1 MTISYN
7 WLNNYLPEKIE
18 PGKLSEIL
26 TSIGL
31 EVESLEIFENFKG
44 ALKGLVTGEVI
55 SCEPHPN
62 ADKLKVTKVDINN
75 GEPLQIVCGAPN
87 VAAGQKVIVAPVGV
101 TIYPLSGNAITMK
114 VAKIRGVES
123 FGMICAEDEIG
134 LSEDHGGIMVL
145 PADTAKGKP
154 VAELFNVYSDWIYEI
169 GLTPNRMDAM
179 SHIGVAKDV
188 CAWLSHHQNNSF
200 KPLLPFKNNVES
212 STTAN
217 EFEVV
222 IENKKDCRRYAGI
235 VIKDV
240 TVKESPVWLQNF
252 LKAIGQRPI
261 NNIVDITNF
270 ILHET
275 GQPLHAFDADAL
287 TSKKIVIKN
296 LPEGTLFTT
305 LDEVERK
312 LSDTDLMIC
321 NGDEPVCIAGVFG
334 GLYSGVTSET
344 KNVFLESAWF
354 NPSSIRRTSMKYGLR
369 TEAAVRFE
377 KGVDISGTVP
387 SLVRAAQL
395 ISAIAGG
402 TIQGN
407 AIDIYPTPFE
417 KKIVSVSFNYI
428 KKLSGKYY
436 APVVIKHILLA
447 LEFDILEE
455 NETSIKVA
463 VPFSKA
469 DITMPADIVEE
480 VIRIDGLNN
489 ITIPS
494 SVTITPSVQENMLA
508 GQVKEKLAQMLA
520 GLGFNEIVTNS
531 IGNSKNY
538 SEVKLSTAVRLLN
551 NLSAELDIMRPS
563 MIETGLEILAYN
575 INRKNNNLR
584 FFELGKIYNKTK
596 DGYNETEKIC
606 FWITKK
612 QAAANWKHLVNE
624 PDFYTAK
631 GILSALAQNMNVTGT
646 SWGEP
651 QASGSGTFQT
661 ILTNKSEL
669 GTVLQVSDTLLQK
682 FGIKQSVI
690 YAEADIAALVDA
702 SQKAD
707 ILYTEIPQFPV
718 VERDLS
724 IILQKRVKYNDV
736 TAALG
741 QLHLKLLQHYN
752 LFDVYEGDRIDSNK
766 KSFAINFKFISP
778 EKTLTDT
785 EVEAE
790 MKIITNKLVSDFAAE
805 IRQ

>member
-75 GEPLQIVCGAPN
+75 GERLQIVCGAPN
-87 VAAGQKVIVAPVGV
+87 VAAGQKAIVAPVGV

-344 KNVFLESAWF
+344 KIVFLESAWF

-407 AIDIYPTPFE
+407 VIDIYPTPFE

-469 DITMPADIVEE
+469 DITMPADFVEE

-538 SEVKLSTAVRLLN
+538 SEAKLSTAVRLLN
-551 NLSAELDIMRPS
+551 NLSADLDIMRPS
-563 MIETGLEILAYN
+563 MLETGLEILAYN

-584 FFELGKIYNKTK
+584 FFEFGKKY
-596 DGYNETEKIC
+596 
-606 FWITKK
+606 
-612 QAAANWKHLVNE
+612 
-624 PDFYTAK
+624 
-631 GILSALAQNMNVTGT
+631 
-646 SWGEP
+646 
-651 QASGSGTFQT
+651 
-661 ILTNKSEL
+661 
-669 GTVLQVSDTLLQK
+669 
-682 FGIKQSVI
+682 
-690 YAEADIAALVDA
+690 
-702 SQKAD
+702 SQED
-707 ILYTEIPQFPV
+707 
-718 VERDLS
+718 D
-724 IILQKRVKYNDV
+724 KY
-736 TAALG
+736 
-741 QLHLKLLQHYN
+741 
-752 LFDVYEGDRIDSNK
+752 
-766 KSFAINFKFISP
+766 
-778 EKTLTDT
+778 
-785 EVEAE
+785 
-790 MKIITNKLVSDFAAE
+790 
-805 IRQ
+805 

>member
-344 KNVFLESAWF
+344 KIVFLESAWF

-377 KGVDISGTVP
+377 KGVDISGTVQ

-538 SEVKLSTAVRLLN
+538 SEAKLSTAVSLLN

-790 MKIITNKLVSDFAAE
+790 MKVITNKLVSDFAAE